1 MTCIIQ
7 LQEALGKGSVWFNN
21 KQQLLS
27 FIKVMAQDLC
37 RLWDQPTLNLTSPT
51 ASPASLH
58 HGLLCTLQLFLSDS
72 PTHQACVFLTPCHLK
87 DQFLPVALLFFETFT
102 FALPSVALWA
112 GTLPC
117 MGTGP
122 AGRMFPSSNLSEN
135 PSKWCCKLH

>member
-37 RLWDQPTLNLTSPT
+37 GLWDQPTLNLTSPT

-58 HGLLCTLQLFLSDS
+58 HGLLCTLQLLLSDS
-72 PTHQACVFLTPCHLK
+72 PTHQACVFLMSCTLATPSAWYAVSPEPHMTGCFSSFKFQLRGYLLLREIAFLK
-87 DQFLPVALLFFETFT
+87 LK
-102 FALPSVALWA
+102 S
-112 GTLPC
+112 
-117 MGTGP
+117 
-122 AGRMFPSSNLSEN
+122 PSSSLSIT
-135 PSKWCCKLH
+135 SH